1 MGAPGERGGVR
12 PGHAGR
18 SRAASATS
26 PTYGRHVASVGWRRV
41 GASARGVEGEKLG
54 RARAGRKGGGW
65 PSSACPLF
73 LNFFFPKE
81 LKCEF

>member
-54 RARAGRKGGGW
+54 RACERAEREAVG
-65 PSSACPLF
+65 PAAPAP
-73 LNFFFPKE
+73 FF
-81 LKCEF
+81 